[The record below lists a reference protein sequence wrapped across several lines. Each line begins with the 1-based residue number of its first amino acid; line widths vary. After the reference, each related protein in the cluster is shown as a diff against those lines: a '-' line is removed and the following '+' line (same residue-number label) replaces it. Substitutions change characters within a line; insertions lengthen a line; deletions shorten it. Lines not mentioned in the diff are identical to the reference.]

1 MKRYVRKQNPCHVS
15 FPYLFWFYFITV
27 WPFEASQSCNSVWIT
42 LLLTVMTPD
51 YNLCVCV
58 CVWGHV
64 SVMWLIALY
73 YPALICL
80 HNALFYKELTQVFMA
95 SHNKSTSAPR
105 CSSEII
111 FSEEASVWHQCVQ
124 PSTDLPLWLSAVD
137 MCVFRLGF
145 NMFLCV
151 CGNPLLVCLVQ
162 TLKKGEKIDSLD
174 NSAFFY
180 SKMYKKKKEGG
191 APEMTNDCGLKQAA
205 TEKERKR

>member
-1 MKRYVRKQNPCHVS
+1 
-15 FPYLFWFYFITV
+15 
-27 WPFEASQSCNSVWIT
+27 
-42 LLLTVMTPD
+42 
-51 YNLCVCV
+51 
-58 CVWGHV
+58 
-64 SVMWLIALY
+64 
-73 YPALICL
+73 
-80 HNALFYKELTQVFMA
+80 MA

-111 FSEEASVWHQCVQ
+111 FSEEASVWRRCVQ

-145 NMFLCV
+145 NVFLCV

-180 SKMYKKKKEGG
+180 SKMYKKKKKGRG

-205 TEKERKR
+205 TEKERKKEVDGEREKNVFIRNCT